1 MMKPKAIA
9 ATALAW
15 GARIALWPAR
25 VTAARAAFR
34 QLAAMDARELADI
47 GLTGQD
53 LRDAT
58 ALALDVDPTLNLA
71 ARAAE
76 ARTATLERRPA
87 ARVRP
92 TRRHDAALAR
102 TGS

>member
-47 GLTGQD
+47 GLTEKIC
-53 LRDAT
+53 AT
-58 ALALDVDPTLNLA
+58 RQRWPSTSI
-71 ARAAE
+71 
-76 ARTATLERRPA
+76 RR
-87 ARVRP
+87 
-92 TRRHDAALAR
+92 
-102 TGS
+102 